1 MINLTLQCV
10 YSAICLICALF
21 DYKEE
26 VKRHYSAKSVHVPSY
41 WRHTKL
47 HRICDTLYSTSVFPA
62 GMATC
67 ILFWSLY
74 AADPSFV
81 MPKWAARM
89 IPQWLNHVSHTA
101 PIGFILVDTLLTCHH
116 APARRSGSLIV
127 FALYLLYVAIIL
139 GVRATQG
146 YWLYPIFERLQNT
159 QIALLLGVAGVLFW
173 FLYLIGDGLNTM
185 LWGRAPH
192 SSVAPTTEKQK

>member
-1 MINLTLQCV
+1 
-10 YSAICLICALF
+10 
-21 DYKEE
+21 
-26 VKRHYSAKSVHVPSY
+26 
-41 WRHTKL
+41 
-47 HRICDTLYSTSVFPA
+47 
-62 GMATC
+62 
-67 ILFWSLY
+67 
-74 AADPSFV
+74 
-81 MPKWAARM
+81 
-89 IPQWLNHVSHTA
+89 
-101 PIGFILVDTLLTCHH
+101 
-116 APARRSGSLIV
+116 V